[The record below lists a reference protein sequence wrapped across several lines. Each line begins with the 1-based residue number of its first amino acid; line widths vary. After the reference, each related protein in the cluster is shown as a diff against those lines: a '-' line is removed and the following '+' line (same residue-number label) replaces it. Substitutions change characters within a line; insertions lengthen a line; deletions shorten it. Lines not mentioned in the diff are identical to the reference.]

1 MGETSP
7 PDEGPVVSG
16 YPLALTL
23 TLATEIPIVAA
34 FFPGHRAR
42 MAMVCALTTTATHL
56 LLHFALPGLL
66 PVGSFSLVLAEGG
79 ITLVEAA
86 AYWAASQDPG
96 RSLAASALAN
106 AASFVAGLIVL

>member
-1 MGETSP
+1 MGEASP

-56 LLHFALPGLL
+56 FLHFVLPRLL